1 MVFYVNDALSTAVNT
16 TGHIDLQSAN
26 ALIIGDGTT
35 SGANGGI
42 AKIINDASGW
52 ACEDTG
58 SSANTIPSTQLVKGI
73 YNTSGNGNVSDDPYY
88 IYAVD
93 TLTEVPYLKSFKL
106 TLANNLGSIPQAKTA
121 NSITHTLQNA
131 NVFRGASTV
140 TLELKTT
147 SKDETFYDALQSDLK
162 VPLMEIAISEGGS
175 SYKIAL
181 TNGKIITRTAPYTA
195 GTETP
200 EDLVI
205 QFSGEGTKYDTS
217 SYAISTDWLL

>member
-1 MVFYVNDALSTAVNT
+1 
-16 TGHIDLQSAN
+16 
-26 ALIIGDGTT
+26 
-35 SGANGGI
+35 
-42 AKIINDASGW
+42 
-52 ACEDTG
+52 
-58 SSANTIPSTQLVKGI
+58 
-73 YNTSGNGNVSDDPYY
+73 
-88 IYAVD
+88 
-93 TLTEVPYLKSFKL
+93 LTEVPYLKSFKL

-121 NSITHTLQNA
+121 HSITHTLQNA
-131 NVFRGASTV
+131 NVFRGASAV